1 MKSRLV
7 FLSIPA
13 MLSVLPQMAAGAIRV
28 GNLSRSYADAY
39 NQVTAQNSVQTVGA
53 PGVTATDPELPVR
66 VANKTVAAAISR
78 GDANAPTTIN
88 ELEKCAAIYPNGKF
102 AWDTPTVG
110 LKTGAPATCVAI
122 VEMRTRDSK
131 TGTDV
136 VLARANLAAGDT
148 VTCNISQFPESGY
161 NIPNVEN
168 TIFPRD
174 QEPTIDDVKRVMND
188 EQKKNAGLKIAA
200 GTVIG
205 GLVGN
210 FTGKNDPGHDSALG
224 TDKGKMRNTAIG
236 ALSGAALMAGSSYAG
251 KVGGDIILST
261 GVNAAAGAT
270 IGNIMATGNAVMR
283 IEECEIDGHQDNC
296 LWGTVA
302 STTPISSTETAF
314 INLNTDAT
322 VVCNAAMQDCKTEYL
337 GALKFPEY
345 ETMDQAIEDRFLK
358 IIQNPDLQYTMRNNA
373 MTRGLSDSSQGAW
386 VKLDSA
392 GRLGQSVPAMVAGVP
407 NKTFGMKRSDWI
419 KWRNNNPNATI
430 YGRSNTGKALPLAT
444 MANGNPYKL
453 SDFNPI
459 MQQADDGSLID
470 FGNRA
475 RTQGTLVGA
484 GAGAGM
490 GAFTAYQGAQS
501 DIEDRWVTAVREYK
515 DSLKTFYCFTGDRFL
530 GHYNNSLT
538 IPKPAE

>member
-1 MKSRLV
+1 MMSRFVL
-7 FLSIPA
+7 LSVPA

-39 NQVTAQNSVQTVGA
+39 NQVTAQNTVQTVGA

-88 ELEKCAAIYPNGKF
+88 GLEKCAAIYPNGKF

-161 NIPNVEN
+161 LPNALE
-168 TIFPRD
+168 TIFPAD
-174 QEPTIDDVKRVMND
+174 NEPTIDDVKRVMND

-210 FTGKNDPGHDSALG
+210 FTGKNDAGHDSALG

-283 IEECEIDGHQDNC
+283 IEECEIAGRQDHC

-322 VVCNAAMQDCKTEYL
+322 VVCDGAMRNCQPEYL

-345 ETMDQAIEDRFLK
+345 ETIDDAIEDRFLK
-358 IIQNPDLQYTMRNNA
+358 IVQNPDLQYTMRDNA
-373 MTRGLSDSSQGAW
+373 MTPGLSDSSQGAW
-386 VKLDSA
+386 VKLESA
-392 GRLGQSVPAMVAGVP
+392 GRMDQSVPAMVAGVP
-407 NKTFGMKRSDWI
+407 NKTFGMKRSDWV

-430 YGRSNTGKALPLAT
+430 YGRSNAGAALPLAR
-444 MANGNPYKL
+444 MANGASYQL

-459 MQQADDGSLID
+459 LQQADDGSLID

-475 RTQGTLVGA
+475 RTQGTLIGA

-501 DIEDRWVTAVREYK
+501 DIEDSWVTAVREYK
-515 DSLKTFYCFTGDRFL
+515 DSLQKIYCFTGDRFL
-530 GHYNNSLT
+530 GHYNAMLS
-538 IPKPAE
+538 IPNPAE